1 MHTKLD
7 FFDAPLS
14 ADGWICA
21 KGCVVSDSVT
31 RISISG
37 DEVERSSLKDNVF
50 EFSRF
55 THCQMINLNGTRI
68 LGSLFHISGHGSLTV
83 LKLAGNVSAQGIN
96 TASFSS

>member
-50 EFSRF
+50 ES
-55 THCQMINLNGTRI
+55 H
-68 LGSLFHISGHGSLTV
+68 SW
-83 LKLAGNVSAQGIN
+83 
-96 TASFSS
+96 

>member
-21 KGCVVSDSVT
+21 KCCVVSNSVT

-50 EFSRF
+50 ES
-55 THCQMINLNGTRI
+55 H
-68 LGSLFHISGHGSLTV
+68 SW
-83 LKLAGNVSAQGIN
+83 
-96 TASFSS
+96 